1 MNALSVFSKLL
12 LTTTAMA
19 TINFLAASDNPVAG
33 PATPTVLPQSTVGNP
48 ITTHVRSM
56 I

>member
-19 TINFLAASDNPVAG
+19 TINFLAASA
-33 PATPTVLPQSTVGNP
+33 QSGRRPGNADGASA
-48 ITTHVRSM
+48 IYCW
-56 I
+56 